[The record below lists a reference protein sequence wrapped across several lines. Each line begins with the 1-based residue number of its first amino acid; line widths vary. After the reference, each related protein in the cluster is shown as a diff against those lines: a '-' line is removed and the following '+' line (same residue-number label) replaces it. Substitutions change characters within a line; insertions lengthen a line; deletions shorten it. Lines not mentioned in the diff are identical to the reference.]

1 MYFFFILSPEG
12 KTFTAAHM
20 NAYLW
25 LIIRVRYVM
34 ISMSCTHPVSW
45 MCINRSTKCCQYV
58 DRFITGRC
66 FFSHSQCVYLWKE
79 HLSSLL
85 SQPVPELIGHQ
96 VDTKLQ
102 FIKNKWRRL
111 YSISVRV
118 LFISVIVFSLSCVH
132 RMYRILISVNLSPW
146 VDLICSALSGSGCWC
161 ILAALAQPLALLDR
175 VTSSLLLLGD
185 CNDHIKCCPECK
197 QRMQRWLDEIP
208 QLSKPDLALLTHGDL
223 RYVFYR
229 DKLTGPLF
237 VRYI

>member
-1 MYFFFILSPEG
+1 MWTS
-12 KTFTAAHM
+12 
-20 NAYLW
+20 
-25 LIIRVRYVM
+25 
-34 ISMSCTHPVSW
+34 
-45 MCINRSTKCCQYV
+45 
-58 DRFITGRC
+58 RC
-66 FFSHSQCVYLWKE
+66 FFHIPSVYLWKE
-79 HLSSLL
+79 HLCGL

-96 VDTKLQ
+96 EDTKLQ

-132 RMYRILISVNLSPW
+132 SMYHVLISVNLSPR
-146 VDLICSALSGSGCWC
+146 VDLICSVLSGSGCWC

-175 VTSSLLLLGD
+175 VTSSLLLLGG

-197 QRMQRWLDEIP
+197 QRMRRWLDEIP
-208 QLSKPDLALLTHGDL
+208 LLSKPDLASLIHGDL
-223 RYVFYR
+223 HYVFYR

>member
-1 MYFFFILSPEG
+1 M
-12 KTFTAAHM
+12 M
-20 NAYLW
+20 LW
-25 LIIRVRYVM
+25 SHI
-34 ISMSCTHPVSW
+34 SCTHPVSW
-45 MCINRSTKCCQYV
+45 MCINKSKSVASIWTDLSQTDV
-58 DRFITGRC
+58 

-85 SQPVPELIGHQ
+85 SQPVPEWIGHQ

-102 FIKNKWRRL
+102 FIKNKWSRL
-111 YSISVRV
+111 YSISVCV

-132 RMYRILISVNLSPW
+132 SMHRILISMNLSPR

-175 VTSSLLLLGD
+175 ATISLLLLGD

-197 QRMQRWLDEIP
+197 QRMRRWLDEIP
-208 QLSKPDLALLTHGDL
+208 QLSKPDLILLTHGDL
-223 RYVFYR
+223 CYIFNI

>member
-1 MYFFFILSPEG
+1 M
-12 KTFTAAHM
+12 
-20 NAYLW
+20 
-25 LIIRVRYVM
+25 
-34 ISMSCTHPVSW
+34 
-45 MCINRSTKCCQYV
+45 
-58 DRFITGRC
+58 
-66 FFSHSQCVYLWKE
+66 FFSHSQCVCLWKE

-102 FIKNKWRRL
+102 FIKNKWRCL

-132 RMYRILISVNLSPW
+132 SMYRILISVNLSPR

-175 VTSSLLLLGD
+175 VTSSLLLLRN
-185 CNDHIKCCPECK
+185 CNDHIKCCPVCK
-197 QRMQRWLDEIP
+197 QRMLWWLDESP
-208 QLSKPDLALLTHGDL
+208 RLSKLDLASLIHGDL
-223 RYVFYR
+223 HNTFYR

-237 VRYI
+237 VRCI